1 MPVRSIPKSLTV
13 ADWNNKKGVIAKM
26 AGETGIGAALTKL
39 KTAWDKVDWDELDPD
54 AAVVKN
60 SKTGKMTVDL
70 LDKLYPIAK
79 QNYGKVEPV
88 RKEFLAVSKLTQ
100 TIATKWKASKIIPSS
115 SRKHVETMHDE
126 ADQMYIGLKSID
138 NDWKNARD
146 RVEKE
151 EERLK
156 GIALNTIKPYFKS
169 LRDYGQKVKDAPTVD
184 NYIGKAKEGFH
195 QNIRGLNAALDRSK
209 RPDWIDWKDK
219 NWKPLA
225 QDSYRPTENS
235 QVAGKVDKV
244 LEVMGE
250 LEKLINKG

>member
-1 MPVRSIPKSLTV
+1 MPVREIPKNLTV

-26 AGETGIGAALTKL
+26 AGETGIGAALAKL
-39 KTAWDKVDWDELDPD
+39 KTAWDKIEWSELDPD

-60 SKTGKMTVDL
+60 SKTGKMTLEL
-70 LDKLYPIAK
+70 LEKLEPIAK
-79 QNYGKVEPV
+79 KNINKIEPV
-88 RKEFLAVSKLTQ
+88 RKEFKAVADLTER
-100 TIATKWKASKIIPSS
+100 IAAKWKTSKIIPSS
-115 SRKHVETMHDE
+115 SRKHVETMHTA
-126 ADQMYIGLKSID
+126 ADQMYIALKSID
-138 NDWKNARD
+138 NDWKNARE

-169 LRDYGQKVKDAPTVD
+169 LRDYGQKVKETPTVE

-209 RPDWIDWKDK
+209 RPDWIEWKDK

-225 QDSYRPTENS
+225 QDSYRPTDNS

-244 LEVMGE
+244 LEVMDE